1 MKVRTSVL
9 AALALTAMW
18 AMLGFPAW
26 GAVSGL
32 FLVAGFLVS
41 RRGATV
47 ASRYEKPPQNGRA
60 WSLKLDRRPGK
71 RAGTK
76 KVQARSRS
84 TAKTTW
90 WSAG

>member
-1 MKVRTSVL
+1 MKVWASVL

-41 RRGATV
+41 RRAATV
-47 ASRYEKPPQNGRA
+47 ASRYEKPPPNGQHG
-60 WSLKLDRRPGK
+60 P
-71 RAGTK
+71 
-76 KVQARSRS
+76 
-84 TAKTTW
+84 
-90 WSAG
+90 